1 MNEFNQ
7 TITKPRES
15 ILATNKVL
23 KNTYLLLSITLF
35 FSAAM
40 AAVSMAINPPKMT
53 GIITSVAAIAMLWF
67 VIPRYEESSGIGGL
81 VCVFIFTGLLG
92 FGLGPVLN
100 AYVGAGLE
108 KAIVTALGGTA
119 VIFLGL
125 SGYALTTK
133 KDFNFIGGFLFAG
146 ILVAFIAAIANI
158 FLNIT
163 GLALAIDVVFILL
176 MSGMILFE
184 TSRLVRG
191 EETNYIRA
199 TVSLYVAI
207 YNMFV
212 SLLSLLGLAND

>member
-35 FSAAM
+35 FSALM

-53 GIITSVAAIAMLWF
+53 GIITSVAAIAMLWL

-92 FGLGPVLN
+92 FGLGPILN

-108 KAIVTALGGTA
+108 KAIITALGGTA
-119 VIFLGL
+119 IIFLGL

-212 SLLSLLGLAND
+212 SLLSLLGLSND